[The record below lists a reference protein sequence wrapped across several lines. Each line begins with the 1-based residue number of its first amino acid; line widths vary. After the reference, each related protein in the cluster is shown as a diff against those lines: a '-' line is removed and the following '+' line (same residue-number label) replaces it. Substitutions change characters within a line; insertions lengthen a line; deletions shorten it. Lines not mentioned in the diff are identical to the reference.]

1 MGQDNISSKKGMD
14 LANDIAKIMQDD
26 ELRTKLEDYPTFKD
40 VVENNQYSK
49 ELITKLSDKNYLTES
64 IANFN
69 NEEREAS
76 LSKFSERIEFKMKR
90 KIRTRLV
97 FKYAASCA
105 AAALLFSFLI
115 YNIVSRPQSGAIFIT
130 SKEKPTISV
139 PTLIYDDEIAI
150 NILNKDID
158 KVVANLK
165 ETSKTQPQEK
175 KEGVKYNTV
184 VVPKQFTYTVKLPD
198 SSLVTLNANS
208 ELRYP
213 QSFDG
218 EERRIYL
225 KGEAFFTVSKSGIP
239 FIVSTEKGDIK
250 VYGTKFNVNLNRSS
264 TLQVLLVNGSVGVTI
279 GDISLEIM
287 LSPKDLLEYNDTRGT
302 NVIKNVNIEDY
313 ISWMDGGFKYNKIG
327 LHDLLE
333 ELSSWYGVQFE
344 YRSSVNNIPITINVS
359 REIELNKLLNIL
371 ETMTNV
377 KFIKEKG
384 GLYSVN

>member
-1 MGQDNISSKKGMD
+1 MRQDNISSKKGMD
-14 LANDIAKIMQDD
+14 LANDIAKIMRDD
-26 ELRTKLEDYPTFKD
+26 ELRTKLDDYPTFKD

-69 NEEREAS
+69 SEEREAS
-76 LSKFSERIEFKMKR
+76 LSKFNERIEFKMKR

-97 FKYAASCA
+97 LKYVASCA
-105 AAALLFSFLI
+105 AAALLFSFLV
-115 YNIVSRPQSGAIFIT
+115 YNIVSRPQTGSYFVN
-130 SKEKPTISV
+130 KVEKPQINV

-158 KVVANLK
+158 KVVANLN

-198 SSLVTLNANS
+198 SSFVTLNANS

-213 QSFDG
+213 QSFGG

-279 GDISLEIM
+279 GAISAEIM
-287 LSPKDLLEYNDTRGT
+287 LSPKDLLEYNDTSGA

-327 LHDLLE
+327 LNELLE

-344 YRSSVNNIPITINVS
+344 YRCNVNNIPITINVS